1 MLGLGFGE
9 DQNIIKIHKHKPID
23 EVPQNVIY
31 QGLENRWGISKTKW
45 HYQILKVSQVSIE
58 CCFPFIALANTDRVV
73 GIPQIQLTKDCGPL
87 KELKGRGEERQ
98 RVLVLNCY
106 VIQSAMV
113 YTWLKRLV
121 FLFYKEK
128 PCCYRRGGG
137 ADDASS

>member
-58 CCFPFIALANTDRVV
+58 CRFPFIALANTDQVV
-73 GIPQIQLTKDCGPL
+73 GISQIQLTKDCGPL

-106 VIQSAMV
+106 SVRNGLYMV
-113 YTWLKRLV
+113 EASCLS
-121 FLFYKEK
+121 FLQRKTLLLQERR
-128 PCCYRRGGG
+128 RRG
-137 ADDASS
+137 